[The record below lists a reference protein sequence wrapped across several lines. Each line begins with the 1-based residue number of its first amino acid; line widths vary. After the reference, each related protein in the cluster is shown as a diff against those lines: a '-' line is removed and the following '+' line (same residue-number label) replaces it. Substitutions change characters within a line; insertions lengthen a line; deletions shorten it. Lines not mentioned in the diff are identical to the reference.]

1 MEKSLIERALELA
14 ATGQYARI
22 DQIERK
28 LNAEG
33 YTNVVSHLDGPV
45 LRRQLREVSQQARGE
60 PVKRRG
66 RPPASEEAAG

>member
-14 ATGQYARI
+14 ATGEYVRI

-33 YTNVVSHLDGPV
+33 YTNVVSHLDGPT
-45 LRRQLREVSQQARGE
+45 LRRQLREVSQRARGE
-60 PVKRRG
+60 PTRRRG
-66 RPPASEEAAG
+66 RPASAA

>member
-14 ATGQYARI
+14 ATGDYARI

-33 YTNVVSHLDGPV
+33 YTNVVSHLDGPAF
-45 LRRQLREVSQQARGE
+45 RRQLREVAQRARGE
-60 PVKRRG
+60 PTRRRG
-66 RPPASEEAAG
+66 RPPASADPAD